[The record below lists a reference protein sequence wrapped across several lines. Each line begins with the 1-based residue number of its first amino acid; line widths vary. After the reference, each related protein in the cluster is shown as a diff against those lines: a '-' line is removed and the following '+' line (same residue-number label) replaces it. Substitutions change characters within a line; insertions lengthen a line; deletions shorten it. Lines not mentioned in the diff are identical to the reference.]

1 MNYFIAQFGNP
12 TGAFGR
18 FLSKI
23 MNLSNKKMYKANMA
37 KLRDNTCILEIGYG
51 NGRQLELIKKNRKA
65 VRLYGIDI
73 SGDMHDTA
81 LKRLGK
87 SAELRIADAA
97 EIPYDDSCFDAVI
110 TTDTYYFWEKP
121 EKVLTEIKRVLKDK
135 GIFVNSYNTMYA
147 SSVGKARKG
156 KGLSKAETLIRE
168 AEKVGLKCISQK
180 KLGMFEKQ
188 IVFQKQ
194 KDVV

>member
-23 MNLSNKKMYKANMA
+23 MNFSNKKMYKANMA
-37 KLRDNTCILEIGYG
+37 KLRDNMCILEIGYG
-51 NGRQLELIKKNRKA
+51 NGRQLELIKKNKKA

-73 SGDMHDTA
+73 SDDMYDA
-81 LKRLGK
+81 ASKRLGK
-87 SAELRIADAA
+87 DANLSIADAA
-97 EIPYDDSCFDAVI
+97 EIPHEDSSFDAVI
-110 TTDTYYFWEKP
+110 TTDTFYFWERP
-121 EKVLTEIKRVLKDK
+121 EQVLSEIKRVLKDK

-156 KGLSKAETLIRE
+156 KGLSEAETLIKE
-168 AEKVGLKCISQK
+168 AEKNGLKCISKK
-180 KLGMFEKQ
+180 KLGLFEKQ
-188 IVFQKQ
+188 SVFQIR
-194 KDVV
+194 